1 MSDLAR
7 RVRHALLVL
16 AAVVGVA
23 PEAVAQAYP
32 SRPIHLIVPFPPG
45 GSADTLARTLGQGLS
60 ERLKQPVL
68 VENRLGAGGNV
79 GTDAVAKSL
88 PDGYNLLVTPS
99 SIAIAPSLYAKLPF
113 DPVRDFTPVS
123 LVANIPMVVIVNPD
137 TSIRSVAD
145 LIAEAKARKGDLG
158 YASAGNGTTNHLAV
172 ELFKTETGTEMLHVP
187 YRGNPQAILDVIGG
201 RVPVMF
207 DFVLTALPQIKD
219 GKVRGIA
226 TTGTTRSAVLPD
238 LPTVAESGLPGFEAG
253 TWFGVYAPAGTPR
266 SIVDTLNGAIS
277 AVLADKDVAEK
288 LTRFG
293 VEIIAGPPEQLGA
306 ATSADVAKWKPVVQK
321 ARLRLD

>member
-7 RVRHALLVL
+7 RVRHGLLAL
-16 AAVVGVA
+16 AAILAGV
-23 PEAVAQAYP
+23 PEAAAQAYP
-32 SRPIHLIVPFPPG
+32 SRPIHLVVPFPPG

-79 GTDAVAKSL
+79 GTDAVAKSP

-113 DPVRDFTPVS
+113 DPVRDFAPVS
-123 LVANIPMVVIVNPD
+123 LLANIPMVVIVNPE
-137 TSIRSVAD
+137 TSIRSVGD
-145 LIAEAKARKGDLG
+145 LIAQAKAKGGELG

-226 TTGTTRSAVLPD
+226 TTGATRSAVLPD

-253 TWFGVYAPAGTPR
+253 TWFAVYAPAGTPR
-266 SIVDTLNGAIS
+266 PIVDTLNGAIS
-277 AVLADKDVAEK
+277 AVLADKDVAGK
-288 LTRFG
+288 LTRLG
-293 VEIIAGPPEQLGA
+293 VEIIASTPEQLGA
-306 ATSADVAKWKPVVQK
+306 ATAADVAKWRPVVQR